1 MKNGRRDFIKTLG
14 LSGLAWAGAGMGQSH
29 ASALNNQGGQDLVQA
44 NRMAQKSHVQR
55 FNMSGYA
62 APKIDT
68 VRIGIIGTGNRGSHH
83 AGTISRIGNVEIKA
97 AADVRPERFERI
109 KANLKNTGHSPE
121 YYAGSEDEW
130 SVLNNSNSIKVP
142 DFTANA
148 WTKNKPNMDIN
159 LENGCGNTPV
169 LK

>member
-1 MKNGRRDFIKTLG
+1 
-14 LSGLAWAGAGMGQSH
+14 
-29 ASALNNQGGQDLVQA
+29 
-44 NRMAQKSHVQR
+44 
-55 FNMSGYA
+55 
-62 APKIDT
+62 
-68 VRIGIIGTGNRGSHH
+68 
-83 AGTISRIGNVEIKA
+83 VEIKA

-159 LENGCGNTPV
+159 LENGCGDTKI